1 MNLNLAEWML
11 LSLALLFIKH
21 YYIDFVNQDDEE
33 VRHKGIYL
41 DWRGVKH
48 SIKQGLGTVIVFS
61 IMGDSLMGAWVLGFL
76 DFSLHYHIDW
86 LKMNYGNRDVT
97 NPRFWNH
104 LGLDQLAHYL
114 TYLGLLWLL
123 VGDV

>member
-61 IMGDSLMGAWVLGFL
+61 IMGDSLMGA
-76 DFSLHYHIDW
+76 
-86 LKMNYGNRDVT
+86 
-97 NPRFWNH
+97 
-104 LGLDQLAHYL
+104 
-114 TYLGLLWLL
+114 
-123 VGDV
+123 